1 MEYSFNLGN
10 WLKHAWN
17 AFTSRSPTKQ
27 TKNLGPGWSYRPD
40 RVRLSRG
47 NERSIVTSIYNRI
60 AIDVA
65 QNDIKHVVTD
75 EDGRYLETKKS
86 GLNNCLTLEANKD
99 QTARAFIQDAVLS
112 MFDEGCVAIIP
123 IDTDDNPDLEDE
135 PETRRSFDID
145 TMRTGRILEWF
156 PNYVRVEVYNDQTGR
171 YEQMDL
177 PKHMVA
183 IVENPLYAVMNEPNS
198 TLQRL
203 VRKLVL
209 LDAIDDRNSSGKL
222 DLIIQLPY
230 ATRTDI
236 KKGQAEKRRKEIED
250 QLVNNKYGV
259 AYADASEKI
268 IQLNRPIENNLM
280 SQIEYL
286 TKTLYSQL
294 GLTEAILDG
303 SADDKAMVNYYNR
316 TIEPILSAIT
326 VEMTRKFISKNA
338 RTRGQVVKS
347 FRDPFKLI
355 TVEQLAE
362 LSDKLIRGEI
372 ATPNEMR
379 QVAGMK
385 PSKDPR
391 SDELR
396 NRNLNESKEELAA
409 DSDVN
414 EKPPDF
420 YKEE

>member
-27 TKNLGPGWSYRPD
+27 TRNLGPGWSYRPD

-60 AIDVA
+60 AIDTA

-86 GLNNCLTLEANKD
+86 GLNKCLTLEANKD

-123 IDTDDNPDLEDE
+123 IDTDDNPDLDVDEDA
-135 PETRRSFDID
+135 RRAFDID
-145 TMRTGRILEWF
+145 TMRTGRIIEWF

-236 KKGQAEKRRKEIED
+236 KKGQAEKRRQEIED

-280 SQIEYL
+280 TQIEYL

-385 PSKDPR
+385 PSKDPS

-396 NRNLNESKEELAA
+396 NRNLNQSREESSAPPEKTPDFTKEE
-409 DSDVN
+409 
-414 EKPPDF
+414 
-420 YKEE
+420 

>member
-1 MEYSFNLGN
+1 MEYNFDLGG

-17 AFTSRSPTKQ
+17 AFTSRSPTKKRQ
-27 TKNLGPGWSYRPD
+27 NLGPGWSYRPD

-47 NERSIVTSIYNRI
+47 NERSIVTAIYNRI
-60 AIDVA
+60 AMDVA

-75 EDGRYLETKKS
+75 EDGRYLETKNS

-99 QTARAFIQDAVLS
+99 QTARAFIQDVVLS
-112 MFDEGCVAIIP
+112 MFDEGCVAIVP
-123 IDTDDNPDLEDE
+123 VDTDDDPDPDED
-135 PETRRSFDID
+135 PSAKRAFDVD
-145 TMRTGRILEWF
+145 SMRTARVIEWF
-156 PNYVRVEVYNDQTGR
+156 PDYVRVEIFDDHTGR
-171 YEQMDL
+171 YEQL
-177 PKHMVA
+177 ELAKSMVS
-183 IVENPLYAVMNEPNS
+183 IIENPFYSVMNEPNS

-230 ATRTDI
+230 ATRSDI
-236 KKGQAEKRRKEIED
+236 KKNQAEKRRKEIED

-259 AYADASEKI
+259 AYADSSEKI
-268 IQLNRPIENNLM
+268 IQLNRPIENNLLT
-280 SQIEYL
+280 QVEYL
-286 TKTLYSQL
+286 TKTLYGQL
-294 GLTEAILDG
+294 GITEAILNG
-303 SADDKAMVNYYNR
+303 SADDKEMVNYHNR

-338 RTRGQVVKS
+338 RTRGQVVKA
-347 FRDPFKLI
+347 FHDPFKLI
-355 TVEQLAE
+355 TVEQLAD

-385 PSKDPR
+385 PSKDPK

-396 NRNLNESKEELAA
+396 NRNLNESKEEQAA
-409 DSDVN
+409 SSK
-414 EKPPDF
+414 EPLDF
-420 YKEE
+420 MKEE

>member
-27 TKNLGPGWSYRPD
+27 TRNLGPGWSYRPD

-123 IDTDDNPDLEDE
+123 IDTDDNPDLDTDEDA
-135 PETRRSFDID
+135 RRAFDID
-145 TMRTGRILEWF
+145 TMRTGRIIEWF

-230 ATRTDI
+230 ATRSDI
-236 KKGQAEKRRKEIED
+236 KKDQAEKRRKEIED

-280 SQIEYL
+280 TQIEYL

-396 NRNLNESKEELAA
+396 NRNLNESKEEQEAR
-409 DSDVN
+409 SDM
-414 EKPPDF
+414 PQDF
-420 YKEE
+420 TKEE

>member
-1 MEYSFNLGN
+1 
-10 WLKHAWN
+10 
-17 AFTSRSPTKQ
+17 
-27 TKNLGPGWSYRPD
+27 
-40 RVRLSRG
+40 
-47 NERSIVTSIYNRI
+47 
-60 AIDVA
+60 
-65 QNDIKHVVTD
+65 
-75 EDGRYLETKKS
+75 
-86 GLNNCLTLEANKD
+86 
-99 QTARAFIQDAVLS
+99 
-112 MFDEGCVAIIP
+112 
-123 IDTDDNPDLEDE
+123 
-135 PETRRSFDID
+135 
-145 TMRTGRILEWF
+145 
-156 PNYVRVEVYNDQTGR
+156 
-171 YEQMDL
+171 
-177 PKHMVA
+177 
-183 IVENPLYAVMNEPNS
+183 MNEQNS

-222 DLIIQLPY
+222 ELIIQLPY
-230 ATRTDI
+230 ATRSDI
-236 KKGQAEKRRKEIED
+236 KKDQAEKRRKEIED

-294 GLTEAILDG
+294 GLTEAIMDG

-326 VEMTRKFISKNA
+326 VEMTRKFISQNA

-355 TVEQLAE
+355 TVEQFAE

-385 PSKDPR
+385 PSKDSK

-396 NRNLNESKEELAA
+396 NRNLNESKEEQTAPT
-409 DSDVN
+409 D
-414 EKPPDF
+414 EKPDF

>member
-236 KKGQAEKRRKEIED
+236 KKGQAEKRRQEIED

-396 NRNLNESKEELAA
+396 NRNLNESKEEQTT
-409 DSDVN
+409 
-414 EKPPDF
+414 PPEQTPEF

>member
-17 AFTSRSPTKQ
+17 AFASRSPTKKQ
-27 TKNLGPGWSYRPD
+27 KNLGPGWSYRPD

-123 IDTDDNPDLEDE
+123 IDTDDNPDPDDE

-156 PNYVRVEVYNDQTGR
+156 PDYVRVEVYNDQTGR

-236 KKGQAEKRRKEIED
+236 KKGQAEKRRQEIED

-294 GLTEAILDG
+294 GLTEAIMDG

-385 PSKDPR
+385 PSKDPE
-391 SDELR
+391 SDKLR
-396 NRNLNESKEELAA
+396 NRNLNESKEEQEASSKMPQDLL
-409 DSDVN
+409 
-414 EKPPDF
+414 
-420 YKEE
+420 KEE

>member
-1 MEYSFNLGN
+1 MEYNFDLGG

-17 AFTSRSPTKQ
+17 AFTSRSPTKKRQ
-27 TKNLGPGWSYRPD
+27 NLGPGWSYRPD

-47 NERSIVTSIYNRI
+47 NERSIVTAIYNRI
-60 AIDVA
+60 AMDVA
-65 QNDIKHVVTD
+65 QNDIKHVLTD
-75 EDGRYLETKKS
+75 EDGRYLETKDS

-99 QTARAFIQDAVLS
+99 QTARAFIQDVVLS
-112 MFDEGCVAIIP
+112 MFDEGCVAIVP
-123 IDTDDNPDLEDE
+123 IDTDDDPDPDE
-135 PETRRSFDID
+135 EPGAKRAFDVLS
-145 TMRTGRILEWF
+145 MRTARVLEWF
-156 PNYVRVEVYNDQTGR
+156 PDYVRVEIFNDRTGR
-171 YEQMDL
+171 YEQL
-177 PKHMVA
+177 ELSKSVVS
-183 IVENPLYAVMNEPNS
+183 IIENPFYSVMNEPNS

-230 ATRTDI
+230 ATRSDI

-259 AYADASEKI
+259 AYADSSEKI
-268 IQLNRPIENNLM
+268 IQLNRPIENNLLT
-280 SQIEYL
+280 QVEYL
-286 TKTLYSQL
+286 TKTLYGQL
-294 GLTEAILDG
+294 GITEAILNG
-303 SADDKAMVNYYNR
+303 SADDKEMVNYHNR

-347 FRDPFKLI
+347 FHDPFKLI
-355 TVEQLAE
+355 TVEQLAD

-372 ATPNEMR
+372 ATPNEIR

-385 PSKDPR
+385 PSKDPK

-396 NRNLNESKEELAA
+396 NRNLNESKEEQAA
-409 DSDVN
+409 SSKEPLDLI
-414 EKPPDF
+414 
-420 YKEE
+420 KEE

>member
-1 MEYSFNLGN
+1 MEYSFNLGS

-27 TKNLGPGWSYRPD
+27 NRNLGPGWSTRPD

-60 AIDVA
+60 AIDTA

-112 MFDEGCVAIIP
+112 MFDEGCVAIVP
-123 IDTDDNPDLEDE
+123 IDTDDDPDPEDE
-135 PETRRSFDID
+135 PDARRAFDID
-145 TMRTGRILEWF
+145 TMRTGRIIEWF
-156 PNYVRVEVYNDQTGR
+156 PDYVRVEVYNDRKGR

-236 KKGQAEKRRKEIED
+236 KKGQAEKRRQEIED

-338 RTRGQVVKS
+338 RTRGQVIKS

-396 NRNLNESKEELAA
+396 NRNLNESKEESAA
-409 DSDVN
+409 DS

-420 YKEE
+420 NKEE